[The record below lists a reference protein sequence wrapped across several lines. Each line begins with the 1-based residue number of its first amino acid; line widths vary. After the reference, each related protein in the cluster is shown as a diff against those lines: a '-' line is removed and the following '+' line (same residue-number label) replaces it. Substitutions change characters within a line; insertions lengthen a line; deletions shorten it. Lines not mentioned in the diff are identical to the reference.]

1 MPHPKANLLV
11 AFYSRDGAREALAKA
26 VGEGAREAGAEA
38 QLGRVPDIVSPSVMA
53 HVPLG
58 GAQQKDDRRV
68 RSPNASRSESAEK
81 DGGRTLIATSRPSRG
96 SFARYTSPIP
106 PAPIGARIS

>member
-26 VGEGAREAGAEA
+26 VGEGAREAVAEA
-38 QLGRVPDIVSPSVMA
+38 QRGLVPDIVSPAVMA

-58 GAQQKDDRRV
+58 GAEQTDAHRV
-68 RSPNASRSESAEK
+68 RRPNASRC
-81 DGGRTLIATSRPSRG
+81 
-96 SFARYTSPIP
+96 
-106 PAPIGARIS
+106 